1 MAALCHRYTGG
12 ARCRGPR
19 QAKPLIEQ
27 NARIAEQTPLL
38 SQDVQ
43 LAKAAR
49 IAKLAVE
56 ITQTAAEPGQVLHRV
71 AADYQASVGK
81 PMEALFNAIQT
92 RDLSRALI
100 LPITSVSPATRPY
113 RLLDLGVRAQ
123 AIRDRTRSAVQRRQ
137 AGLPD
142 TCARI
147 GGSSGWIEGWT
158 EPDAD
163 ARLIDR
169 PASPDRGQLLSVL
182 LGAGLF
188 NLRSLNVN
196 PPMSTRANGADFLKG
211 RCCSGPIWLPVRLPA
226 RSTPKDTGQKFS
238 RWTACSDRF

>member
-1 MAALCHRYTGG
+1 MPE
-12 ARCRGPR
+12 PR
-19 QAKPLIEQ
+19 QAKLLIEQ

-56 ITQTAAEPGQVLHRV
+56 ITQIAAEPGQVLHRM

-113 RLLDLGVRAQ
+113 RFLDLGVRAQ
-123 AIRDRTRSAVQRRQ
+123 AIRDRTRSAVQHWQ

-147 GGSSGWIEGWT
+147 GGYSGWIEGWT

-196 PPMSTRANGADFLKG
+196 LPMSTRANGADLPEPLCKTPISPPPNCWPPRSTTRF
-211 RCCSGPIWLPVRLPA
+211 CCNPTLPA
-226 RSTPKDTGQKFS
+226 GNLASPRSLAPS
-238 RWTACSDRF
+238 